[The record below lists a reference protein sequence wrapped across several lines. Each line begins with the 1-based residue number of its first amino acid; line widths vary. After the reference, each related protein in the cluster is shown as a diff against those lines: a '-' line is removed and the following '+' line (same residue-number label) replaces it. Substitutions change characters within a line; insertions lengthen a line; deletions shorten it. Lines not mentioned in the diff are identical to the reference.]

1 MLKVNRMG
9 IIAALCA
16 FAVSCAA
23 PEQPKGELDFT
34 KILPTVFDKSNVV
47 EFDDYNIWGTNIVKG
62 KDGKYHAIYSRWAKS
77 RGHLAWVTHSE
88 IAHATADKLTGPYT
102 FQNLVLP
109 PRGREFWDGDVT
121 HNPHLLE
128 YNGKYYLYHMGNYGS
143 GYWDETPDTLM
154 PKPKD
159 DEWWVNRNNQRVGLA
174 IADDIN
180 GEWKRFPKPLIDID
194 STQVMTS
201 TPTISIRPDGKFLL
215 AYKYVEKS
223 DNKLKG
229 GRVIH
234 VTALSDSPEGPF
246 VKTGRPFITHPT
258 ASFAIDDHVEWFQ
271 DGRYYCIAKD
281 SRGVMSEYGEGATLL
296 FVSDEE
302 GLDWRASENFLVL
315 SPGVLNYDDDSTVL
329 CDRTADMPKLYM
341 EDGKLKALIFATLPK
356 DGDDSFVTIT
366 PVDTDLGYDNN

>member
-1 MLKVNRMG
+1 MRRTIKKLSMVLAATCML
-9 IIAALCA
+9 
-16 FAVSCAA
+16 AVSCTQI
-23 PEQPKGELDFT
+23 EEPKEELDFT
-34 KILPTVFDKSNVV
+34 KLLPETFDKENVI

-62 KDGKYHAIYSRWAKS
+62 KDGKYHAIYSRWKKS

-128 YNGKYYLYHMGNYGS
+128 YKGKYYLYHMGNRGS
-143 GYWDETPDTLM
+143 GYWDNTADTVM
-154 PKPKD
+154 PKPAD
-159 DEWWVNRNNQRVGLA
+159 HEWWVNRNNQRVGLA

-180 GEWKRFPKPLIDID
+180 GEWKRSSKPLIDID
-194 STQVMTS
+194 STKIMTS
-201 TPTISIRPDGKFLL
+201 TPTVSIRPDGKFLL

-223 DNKLKG
+223 DRFQG

-246 VKTGRPFITHPT
+246 VETDKPFITHPT

-281 SRGVMSEYGEGATLL
+281 SRGVMSEYGEGATLM
-296 FVSDEE
+296 FTSDEE
-302 GLDWRASENFLVL
+302 GLDWKAADNYLVL
-315 SPGVLNYDDDSTVL
+315 RPGTLKYDDGSVVK

-366 PVDTDLGYDNN
+366 PINYEE